1 MENLSA
7 VGLLLI
13 LLGIILRL
21 TYFNSKNYFF
31 GYRTNLSMKNISN
44 WNFANKLGAV
54 YLIITGV
61 YALFAGVL
69 ANYLLPKD
77 YQINFVTVV
86 VTFGLFISIFKIE
99 KKLKIHDEK
108 NNN

>member
-7 VGLLLI
+7 IGLLFI

-31 GYRTNLSMKNISN
+31 GYRTRLSMKNVSN
-44 WNFANKLGAV
+44 WNFANKISAI
-54 YLIITGV
+54 YLIIIGIC
-61 YALFAGVL
+61 ALLAGVL

-77 YQINFVTVV
+77 YQTNFVTAI
-86 VTFGLFISIFKIE
+86 VTLGLFISIFKIE
-99 KKLKIHDEK
+99 KKLKKHDEK
-108 NNN
+108 NNT